1 MTKKDVNNELIE
13 AVGRHAY
20 PLGGALRDYDPIIE
34 AAKNRRMVLIGEASH
49 GTHEF
54 YKSRAEITQR
64 LIDELEFDAVIVEA
78 DWPDAYRVNRYV
90 SSRQSE
96 LGADQALQDF
106 ERFPTWMWR
115 NHDVKAF
122 VEWLHAYNR
131 SRLISDTDLTH
142 TVGFYG
148 LDLYSM
154 STSIHAV
161 IEYLENVD
169 PQAAKQARARYSCLD
184 HFMDQPQA
192 YGYATEYGLAQS
204 CERDIVSQ
212 LVDLRHKA
220 FDYLQHD
227 GLVARDEFFC
237 AEQNA
242 KLVRNAEEYYRSMY
256 RATSSSWNIRDQ
268 HMFETLQD
276 LTAHLSKELGREA
289 RIVVWAHNSHIGNA
303 AATDMN
309 RRGEL
314 NIGQLVREHYHDDAL
329 LVGFSTCR
337 GFVTAASDW
346 DAPIERKQVRE
357 PIAGSYEEVFHHV
370 NHKQFILDLRD
381 NNKAI
386 DLLMEPRLQRAIG
399 VIYRPETER
408 QSHYFYS
415 CLPEQFDFL
424 LHYDVTNAV
433 KPIETTPQLHRGE
446 LDETYPTGL

>member
-1 MTKKDVNNELIE
+1 MTKKDVNDELID
-13 AVGRHAY
+13 AVGKHAY
-20 PLGGALRDYDPIIE
+20 VLGGALSDYDPILD
-34 AAKNRRMVLIGEASH
+34 AAKDRHLVLIGEASH

-96 LGADQALQDF
+96 TGADQALQDF

-115 NHDVKAF
+115 NLDVKAF
-122 VEWLHAYNR
+122 IEWLYAYNLSCR
-131 SRLISDTDLTH
+131 IDGNDLTR
-142 TVGFYG
+142 TIGFYG

-161 IEYLENVD
+161 IDYLEKVD
-169 PQAAKQARARYSCLD
+169 PRAAKQARVRYSCLD

-192 YGYATEYGLAQS
+192 YAYATEYGLAES
-204 CERDIVSQ
+204 CEREIVSQ
-212 LVDLRHKA
+212 LVDLRKRA
-220 FDYLQHD
+220 FEYLQQD

-242 KLVRNAEEYYRSMY
+242 KLVKNAEQYYCSMY
-256 RATSSSWNIRDQ
+256 RAASSSWNIRDK

-276 LTAHLSKELGREA
+276 LSAHLSDELQREA

-303 AATDMN
+303 AATEMN
-309 RRGEL
+309 SRGDI
-314 NIGQLVREHYHDDAL
+314 NIGQLVREQYHDDAL

-346 DAPIERKQVRE
+346 DAPIERKQIRE
-357 PIAGSYEEVFHHV
+357 PIAGSYEDVFHHV
-370 NHKQFILDLRD
+370 NYKQFMLDLRD
-381 NNKAI
+381 ANKAT

-424 LHYDVTNAV
+424 LHYDVTDSV
-433 KPIETTPQLHRGE
+433 KPIETTPHLHRGE
-446 LDETYPTGL
+446 LDETFPTGL